1 MKTLVKALPSVLLL
15 IAAQCALAQNAPG
28 LTALDVSGTIRQA
41 ILPSFGK
48 LSTQAI
54 SWLVAFATLQFFI
67 TNYKLLFGDGDLQTA
82 VGKLVGAV
90 AWVGFCLYVI
100 DNGPRFIL
108 GVGDQMFGLVG
119 DMPTPG
125 SIMQNTFGLAAIAAA
140 LAVGVGAIPLVGGTA
155 GNIVVIVML
164 VVLVVGLYFA
174 LKIFMLQLE
183 LGLIAMLSPLSFS
196 LLGLNTLRDQGIAP
210 FKSLLSLVYRIILV
224 GVILAAF
231 SGVSD
236 FLSSSLKSISVQQI
250 VTDGLAN
257 AIGPIVQGI
266 GAYAMLAFLLFKSDA
281 LASSLASG
289 TASLSP
295 SDFTAAAAAGA
306 AAGAAAATG
315 GAAAVSSAGKAP
327 KSMAKFVDKLLGGG
341 GSIQNVSPTGR
352 AGEAP
357 VFTPPTAPSLS
368 VGAHASNDM
377 PLTSPPSQP
386 ESSAAGGLEKS
397 NVASGRYGTDP
408 GDVSPKESVR
418 ADAPKTS
425 GSAAGAAIGGQ
436 QEQLGST
443 KLEDKLEKLVDH
455 LGQSNKPSAGQHLRE
470 LDQRLAHDKA
480 TTGVSISSHHD

>member
-1 MKTLVKALPSVLLL
+1 MKTLVKILSSVLLL
-15 IAAQCALAQNAPG
+15 IAAQYTLAQDIPDVG
-28 LTALDVSGTIRQA
+28 TIDVSGTIQQA
-41 ILPSFGK
+41 MLPSFSK
-48 LSTQAI
+48 LSAQAI

-82 VGKLVGAV
+82 TGKLVGAV
-90 AWVGFCLYVI
+90 AWVGFCLYII

-119 DMPTPG
+119 DMPSPG
-125 SIMQNTFGLAAIAAA
+125 SIMQNTFGLAAVAAA

-164 VVLVVGLYFA
+164 VVLIVGLYFA

-236 FLSSSLKSISVQQI
+236 FLSSALKAISVQQI

-266 GAYAMLAFLLFKSDA
+266 GAYVMLAFLLFKSDA

-315 GAAAVSSAGKAP
+315 GVAAVSSAGKAP
-327 KSMAKFVDKLLGGG
+327 KSMAKFMDKLSGG
-341 GSIQNVSPTGR
+341 GSIQNVSSTGR
-352 AGEAP
+352 GGEAP
-357 VFTPPTAPSLS
+357 AFSPPTTPSLS
-368 VGAHASNDM
+368 VGAPVANNT
-377 PLTSPPSQP
+377 PTTSSPTHP
-386 ESSAAGGLEKS
+386 ESSAAGGPEKY
-397 NVASGRYGTDP
+397 NVASGRYGTDS
-408 GDVSPKESVR
+408 GDVGRKESTG
-418 ADAPKTS
+418 ATDTQAS
-425 GSAAGAAIGGQ
+425 GSAAGAAISGQ
-436 QEQLGST
+436 REQPEST
-443 KLEDKLEKLVDH
+443 KLGDKLEKLVDH
-455 LGQSNKPSAGQHLRE
+455 LRQPNKSSVGQHLRE